1 MERGYDRLQV
11 LEPADRAWTPGER
24 LGAVVRPLL
33 SWYSECARTLP
44 WREDPKPYRV
54 WVSEI
59 MLQQTRVEAVKPYF
73 ERFMRELPAIRDLA
87 EADEDK
93 LMKLWEG
100 LGYYSRIRNMKKAA
114 LILKEHWGGE
124 MPGDYEEIRKLPG
137 IGSYTAGAIASIA
150 FGIPAPAVDGN
161 VLRVVARITGS
172 REDIGKQSVKTG
184 VERLVAGV
192 IPRERCGD
200 FNQALIELGALVCI
214 PGGAPRCGEC
224 PAASVCVARRDGLT
238 EELPVKAKKKPRR
251 AEERTVCLVECENRV
266 AIRKRDEGGLL
277 ASLYEFPNLEGRLT
291 AQEAAVALGLDAG
304 TIGACEPLPASV
316 HVFSHVEWHMGGY
329 RFRIGTGGPK
339 GYLMADKNEIFDT
352 YSVPEAFR
360 AYKRLIFEEIGKVE
374 T

>member
-1 MERGYDRLQV
+1 MENIAPAL
-11 LEPADRAWTPGER
+11 LEWFYRNQRILPF
-24 LGAVVRPLL
+24 
-33 SWYSECARTLP
+33 RT
-44 WREDPKPYRV
+44 DPSPYHV
-54 WVSEI
+54 WLSEI
-59 MLQQTRVEAVKPYF
+59 MLQQTRVSAALPYY
-73 ERFMRELPAIRDLA
+73 ERFLAALPDIPALA
-87 EADEDK
+87 ACEEEK
-93 LMKLWEG
+93 LHKLWEG
-100 LGYYSRIRNMKKAA
+100 LGYYSRVRNLQKAA
-114 LILKEHWGGE
+114 RIVCEEYGGE
-124 MPGDYEEIRKLPG
+124 LPADYDSLRALPG
-137 IGSYTAGAIASIA
+137 IGDYTAGAIASIA

-304 TIGACEPLPASV
+304 TIGTCEPLPASV